1 MRGGAWYRGEVLITT
16 PRETSHSIFR
26 VRPRASPL
34 CPPSP
39 SATIMLGIFMVA
51 ALGLAGP
58 PLIVKL
64 RAVCS
69 ELDIA
74 STGLSV
80 AEATTLATQAIGME
94 AEGSTLS
101 EQVDFLATQL
111 GITFEDSDSPA
122 PPRKQPQRPSH
133 LPAMVVFDL
142 DFTLWRPELYQLSS
156 GPPFTVSSDGC
167 VITRRGERMELFPAA
182 RKSLRELADNNVPI
196 AIASRAGEVE
206 WAEEIMRLMR
216 VDEKRT
222 MADVIGEAPVV
233 IQGGSKTRHLKHIA
247 HLSGVPLRDMLFF
260 DNERT
265 NIQEVD
271 KLGVTCVHCPRGM
284 TDDVFRDGMALHLQR
299 TSEARSAKGGS
310 SKSRRDD
317 DDDER
322 PRAKAKKKERRKGGR
337 GR

>member
-1 MRGGAWYRGEVLITT
+1 MRRGAWPRGEVLDTT
-16 PRETSHSIFR
+16 PRQR
-26 VRPRASPL
+26 LLRPSARASPL

-51 ALGLAGP
+51 ALSLAGP

-69 ELDIA
+69 ELDVA

-94 AEGSTLS
+94 VEGSTLS

-111 GITFEDSDSPA
+111 GITFEVSDSQPA
-122 PPRKQPQRPSH
+122 PPRKPPQRPSH

-247 HLSGVPLRDMLFF
+247 HLSGVALRDMLFF

-284 TDDVFRDGMALHLQR
+284 TDDVFRDGIALHQQR
-299 TSEARSAKGGS
+299 VSEARSAKGGS
-310 SKSRRDD
+310 SKSRRDE